1 MEFWEILSYCTLGE
15 LKVVKQVWHE
25 GDLLQ
30 TGCDVVSLDG
40 EDENNTI
47 QWRNPFQ
54 CHILSDKIF
63 KGDLPQ
69 IGDRR
74 LPFQVSDFWVQKE
87 PRDILLRNW

>member
-1 MEFWEILSYCTLGE
+1 MLEFLEILSYCTLGE

-30 TGCDVVSLDG
+30 TRCDVVSIDG

-54 CHILSDKIF
+54 CHILSEKIF

-74 LPFQVSDFWVQKE
+74 LPFQVSDF
-87 PRDILLRNW
+87 